1 MFAQGCGYHVK
12 HFVGISLYNVT
23 YLSYALIKI
32 DPVLLKL
39 SLTIYRHK
47 AELYYLKMVT

>member
-23 YLSYALIKI
+23 YLCYALIKI

-39 SLTIYRHK
+39 SLTIYGHN
-47 AELYYLKMVT
+47 AELHYLKTAT